1 MTTADGRPPGDGRHA
16 RPEDPDQAAQ
26 TAPAAEPAAEPGE
39 AGPSAPAGNAA
50 LAHDTTRAV
59 MAAVTPGLVF
69 RWAVAATVGV
79 FVVGLVFSG
88 LYAVRNILVLVVIA
102 LFIAVSLDP
111 AVRWL
116 IRHGVR
122 RSVAVTLII
131 ILLLIVVTAFFVS
144 VVPPLAGQASRL
156 TKDLPRF
163 IEQLPERF
171 RTYRELSDRFNLTD
185 RLSALAAS
193 IPSRVGANALGFVQ
207 RFLGALAPPRRQG
220 MGAGRPALAARRG
233 RNQAH
238 RLRPKPH
245 RQGRP
250 GHRPDAHRP
259 CRPVSHERR
268 SEPRRDRH
276 RHRKPAEL
284 RRRLRRH
291 GRHRVAVG
299 GVLLLRSRVVQGTTG
314 ALGRRKERTS
324 GRDTAVPDTCRA
336 EAVTNTTTA
345 TNPAHHRRAPRRR
358 RRRRGGPRPVPS
370 AARRAAGRA
379 ARRSAGR

>member
-88 LYAVRNILVLVVIA
+88 LYAVRNIL
-102 LFIAVSLDP
+102 
-111 AVRWL
+111 
-116 IRHGVR
+116 
-122 RSVAVTLII
+122 
-131 ILLLIVVTAFFVS
+131 LLIVVTAFFVS

-207 RFLGALAPPRRQG
+207 RFLGALLSTLTVLVLTIYFMADLP
-220 MGAGRPALAARRG
+220 
-233 RNQAH
+233 
-238 RLRPKPH
+238 
-245 RQGRP
+245 
-250 GHRPDAHRP
+250 
-259 CRPVSHERR
+259 
-268 SEPRRDRH
+268 
-276 RHRKPAEL
+276 
-284 RRRLRRH
+284 RLRR
-291 GRHRVAVG
+291 GFVRLFPRQHRPRAAEIVNVVVDKVGGYMIGNIIISVFAGVSTFIVLVLLKVPYALPLAVAVAITDLIPFVG
-299 GVLLLRSRVVQGTTG
+299 ATLGAAICVLV
-314 ALGRRKERTS
+314 AL
-324 GRDTAVPDTCRA
+324 
-336 EAVTNTTTA
+336 VTKDLF
-345 TNPAHHRRAPRRR
+345 
-358 RRRRGGPRPVPS
+358 
-370 AARRAAGRA
+370 AAD
-379 ARRSAGR
+379 